1 MEMLIVST
9 PHAAHHISRVALI
22 RGTALVA
29 LERWD
34 EAEAAL
40 RDAQAIASAQG
51 RCGLI
56 WRSGVALGRLLRARQ
71 RRDEAEAAFAA
82 ARGVIAQITQTVPDG
97 ALRETFTQQVAAL
110 LPERT
115 RSPRRMEAE
124 RYGGLTA
131 REREVARLVA
141 RGMSNRNI
149 AGDLVLSERTVETHV
164 TNILLKLG
172 FTSRAQI
179 AAWAAERG
187 LTASNKDT

>member
-1 MEMLIVST
+1 
-9 PHAAHHISRVALI
+9 
-22 RGTALVA
+22 
-29 LERWD
+29 WD

-40 RDAQAIASAQG
+40 RDAQAAAREQG
-51 RCGLI
+51 RCGLV
-56 WRSGVALGRLLRARQ
+56 WRSGVALGRLLHARQ
-71 RRDEAEAAFAA
+71 RKEEAEAAFAS
-82 ARGVIAQITQTVPDG
+82 ARDVIARIAQTVPDG
-97 ALRETFTQQVAAL
+97 TLRETFVQQAAAL

-187 LTASNKDT
+187 LTAPTTDI